1 MTAKEIKDIN
11 REITRLKAKIARI
24 AAEADNTSPK
34 LSDLPSASQTS
45 DKVGNAV
52 VRNRCKR
59 RLRELVRGLARAADY
74 GLQYSS
80 MFALAAATC
89 AARAL
94 SSSGIGLPSAP
105 GIWKKRCTMP
115 MVILRAILLS
125 I

>member
-52 VRNRCKR
+52 VQIADIQREIQNLEIRRNAALNSLSRDDFVENCLFMHLS
-59 RLRELVRGLARAADY
+59 LRYRWAKIAVDTG
-74 GLQYSS
+74 
-80 MFALAAATC
+80 
-89 AARAL
+89 
-94 SSSGIGLPSAP
+94 GINTPDN
-105 GIWKKRCTMP
+105 IRKMCNRHHW
-115 MVILRAILLS
+115 
-125 I
+125 